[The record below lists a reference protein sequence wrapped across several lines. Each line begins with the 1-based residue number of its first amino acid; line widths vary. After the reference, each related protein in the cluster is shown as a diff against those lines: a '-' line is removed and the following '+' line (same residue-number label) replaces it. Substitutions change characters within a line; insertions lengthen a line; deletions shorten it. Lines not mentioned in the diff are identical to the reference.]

1 MGQVA
6 ELGLAGPA
14 VTLRESE
21 GSSSAAG
28 GGTGRARRRL
38 PARKITA
45 QMFPFPRVM
54 ASTYRGKGCF
64 PPPAFVPSAARGGGV
79 GGRAGGVAIGWRGA
93 VGGAGG
99 RGARRGPGR
108 GRARSWRRR
117 RGERGAAGAQVGPAA
132 PRHPPGAGE
141 PLTNAHCALGDST
154 VRVTAA
160 NLLLGHRCAAASPCF
175 ASTDPRLDAMTPATT
190 PRHPEIALRLG
201 LCCLMTNPWRCHW
214 QKQLRRSPG
223 KTCPSYH
230 EQHCGVN
237 ASDFLLPTEPSCSA
251 PVSKGKGLK

>member
-1 MGQVA
+1 MTTVA
-6 ELGLAGPA
+6 VIVRAVTQKRGCPPVFPPHWQQESRATDDCAGAGLAG
-14 VTLRESE
+14 
-21 GSSSAAG
+21 
-28 GGTGRARRRL
+28 GRAASL
-38 PARKITA
+38 LAGAARWA
-45 QMFPFPRVM
+45 G
-54 ASTYRGKGCF
+54 RG
-64 PPPAFVPSAARGGGV
+64 AAARGV
-79 GGRAGGVAIGWRGA
+79 GRAGAERE
-93 VGGAGG
+93 VGGGG
-99 RGARRGPGR
+99 GG
-108 GRARSWRRR
+108 
-117 RGERGAAGAQVGPAA
+117 GERGAAGAQVGPAA

-175 ASTDPRLDAMTPATT
+175 ASTDLRLDAMTPATT

-251 PVSKGKGLK
+251 PGKVECTRSLP